1 MRQFHNL
8 EEYFNV
14 EMSVP
19 WLMKYLK
26 YCPHQIYELDLIFHI
41 SSFTRGLGS
50 FFLSNS
56 PTILFPSSCLSRL
69 VTSCLGGCLSFVY
82 STVSLVIGAGAD
94 MSLGGDS
101 NVTTRYRSRLTI
113 TGLLQSLTLCSPLAG
128 VVVSS
133 DQVCSGHTE

>member
-1 MRQFHNL
+1 MVNEIFEILPSSNLRTRPDISHFLFHSRSWQFFFIKLTHN
-8 EEYFNV
+8 
-14 EMSVP
+14 SVP
-19 WLMKYLK
+19 QLM
-26 YCPHQIYELDLIFHI
+26 FV
-41 SSFTRGLGS
+41 
-50 FFLSNS
+50 
-56 PTILFPSSCLSRL
+56 SSCHFMSRRMPL
-69 VTSCLGGCLSFVY
+69 LGIVY
-82 STVSLVIGAGAD
+82 SSASLVIGAGAD